1 MWRTECR
8 TELERECVHLHQ
20 IIWTSHEKSCT
31 LSQCFKIKSVATE
44 WVDLN
49 LITFPQHTW
58 SASSF
63 NQSIIPSLLNR
74 FSFFLRRAASS
85 QTHKQFKICQCY
97 LSEWQ
102 TMTISV
108 WFGMPRSQMFDI
120 YVILYSFSKTTCKW
134 RHSWWS
140 ASQSQMSS
148 WRWAFC
154 LWCSEHWM
162 PAICPRG

>member
-1 MWRTECR
+1 MWRTESR

-31 LSQCFKIKSVATE
+31 LSQCFKIKSVAE

-49 LITFPQHTW
+49 WITFLSTLEVLQALTSPL
-58 SASSF
+58 SL
-63 NQSIIPSLLNR
+63 PSWIGFL
-74 FSFFLRRAASS
+74 FFLRRAASS
-85 QTHKQFKICQCY
+85 QTHKQFRICQCY
-97 LSEWQ
+97 LSEWH